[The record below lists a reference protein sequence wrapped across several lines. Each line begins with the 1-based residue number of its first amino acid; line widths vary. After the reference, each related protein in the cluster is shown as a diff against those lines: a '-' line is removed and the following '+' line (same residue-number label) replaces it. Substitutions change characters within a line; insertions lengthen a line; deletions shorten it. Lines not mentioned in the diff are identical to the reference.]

1 LYFFWKLNERCKK
14 TKTETQH
21 EKIEANGGKG
31 NRKRKHNVKKIEK
44 EKPGWILYK
53 IGIGNENKT

>member
-1 LYFFWKLNERCKK
+1 MKK
-14 TKTETQH
+14 GNGNNVK
-21 EKIEANGGKG
+21 KIEANRGKG

-44 EKPGWILYK
+44 EKPGWTLYK